1 MSIWTP
7 EWSLTVGGTTY
18 TDLTL
23 ADVSITSGRT
33 DIYSQAT
40 AGYASFTIL
49 NFDDTPVSI
58 NLNGQVNIRV
68 KDSAGDYVN
77 LFGGYVTDI
86 DLDVTSSG
94 TGGLVQ
100 NMKVIALGSLS
111 KLPKSLTLG
120 ILSQDQ
126 DGDQIYTILE
136 PLLFDSWNEVPAAE
150 TWAGYTPTVTWAEA
164 ENSGLGEI
172 DRPGDYLLRARSSSV
187 TDVYSLVAALANSGL
202 GYIYEDNQGRI
213 CYADSTHRNEYLATN
228 GYTVVSGNT
237 ALASGI
243 KTSLKSGDI
252 RNSVTINY
260 GGSGGGG
267 GGGGGG
273 GSATASEPS
282 SIAVYGLQAQ
292 AIDTSLQNNSDAED
306 QADFYLSIRAFP
318 EAQFRSI
325 TFPLGNPEIDD
336 SDRDA
341 LLNCF
346 MGLPIDI
353 SDLPQNINNGRFQG
367 FVEGWTFRASYNGLA
382 ITLTVSPT
390 AYSLQAA
397 RWNTVSVAESWN
409 TLSNTL
415 DWNEATIVA

>member
-7 EWSLTVGGTTY
+7 EWSLTVGGITY

-77 LFGGYVTDI
+77 LFGGYITDI

-111 KLPKSLTLG
+111 KLPKSLTEGVLAK
-120 ILSQDQ
+120 DF

-136 PLLFDSWNEVPAAE
+136 SLLFDSWNEVPAAE

-172 DRPGDYLLRARSSSV
+172 DRPGDYELTARSADV

-213 CYADSTHRNEYLATN
+213 AYADSTHRNEYLTAN

-252 RNSVTINY
+252 RNSVTIKYKN
-260 GGSGGGG
+260 GQTVSD
-267 GGGGGG
+267 
-273 GSATASEPS
+273 SEPS

-292 AIDTSLQNNSDAED
+292 SIETSLELEADAEN
-306 QADFYLSIRAFP
+306 QAAFYLSIRAFP

-341 LLNCF
+341 LLNVF
-346 MGLPIDI
+346 MGLPLDI
-353 SDLPQNINNGRFQG
+353 TDLPLNIGGGRFQG
-367 FVEGWTFRASYNGLA
+367 FVEGWTFRASYNGLSL
-382 ITLTVSPT
+382 TTTVSPT
-390 AYSLQAA
+390 GYSLQAV
-397 RWNTVSVAESWN
+397 RWNGVSVAETWN

-415 DWNEATIVA
+415 EWQNATIVA

>member
-7 EWSLTVGGTTY
+7 EWSLTVGGITY

-68 KDSAGDYVN
+68 KDSVGTYVN
-77 LFGGYVTDI
+77 LFGGYITDI

-111 KLPKSLTLG
+111 KLPKSLTEGVL
-120 ILSQDQ
+120 DKDF

-136 PLLFDSWNEVPAAE
+136 SLLFDSWNEVPAAE

-172 DRPGDYLLRARSSSV
+172 DRPGDYELTARSADV

-213 CYADSTHRNEYLATN
+213 SYADSTHRNQYLATN

-252 RNSVTINY
+252 RNSVTIKYKN
-260 GGSGGGG
+260 GQTVSD
-267 GGGGGG
+267 
-273 GSATASEPS
+273 SEPS

-292 AIDTSLQNNSDAED
+292 SIETSLELEADAED
-306 QADFYLSIRAFP
+306 QAAFYLGIRAFP

-341 LLNCF
+341 LLNVF
-346 MGLPIDI
+346 MGLPLDI
-353 SDLPQNINNGRFQG
+353 TDLPLNIGGGRFQG
-367 FVEGWTFRASYNGLA
+367 FVEGWTFRASYNGLS
-382 ITLTVSPT
+382 ITTTVSPT
-390 AYSLQAA
+390 AYSLQAT
-397 RWNTVSVAESWN
+397 RWNGVSVAETWN

-415 DWNEATIVA
+415 EWQNATIVA

>member
-7 EWSLTVGGTTY
+7 EWSLTVNGSNDY
-18 TDLTL
+18 ASLTL
-23 ADVSITSGRT
+23 ADVAITSGRT

-49 NFDDTPVSI
+49 NFDDTPVTMQLNDQVSI
-58 NLNGQVNIRV
+58 KV
-68 KDSAGDYVN
+68 KDSTGTFVN
-77 LFGGYVTDI
+77 VFGGYVTDL
-86 DLDVTSSG
+86 DLEVKSSG

-100 NMKVIALGSLS
+100 NMKIIALGALS
-111 KLPKSLTLG
+111 KLPKSLTEG
-120 ILSQDQ
+120 VLSKDY
-126 DGDQIYTILE
+126 DGDQIYTILSA
-136 PLLFDSWNEVPAAE
+136 LLFNTWNEVPAAS
-150 TWAGYTPTVTWAEA
+150 TWAGYNPTTTWENA

-172 DRPGDYLLRARSSSV
+172 DRPGDYELTERSADV

-202 GYIYEDNQGRI
+202 GYLYEDSQGRI
-213 CYADSTHRNEYLATN
+213 CYADSTHRNSYLATY
-228 GYTVVSGNT
+228 GYTSVSGNT

-252 RNSVTINY
+252 RNSVTIKYKNNQTV
-260 GGSGGGG
+260 
-267 GGGGGG
+267 
-273 GSATASEPS
+273 SASNAE

-292 AIDTSLQNNSDAED
+292 SIETTLENLADAED
-306 QADFYLSIRAFP
+306 QADFYLGIRAFP

-341 LLNCF
+341 LLNAF
-346 MGLPIDI
+346 MGLAIDI
-353 SDLPQNINNGRFQG
+353 TDLPDNIGNGRFQG
-367 FVEGWTFRASYNGLA
+367 FIEGWTFRASYNGLA

-397 RWNTVSVAESWN
+397 KWNDVSVAETWN
-409 TLSNTL
+409 SLSNTL
-415 DWNEATIVA
+415 DWNEAIIVA

>member
-7 EWSLTVGGTTY
+7 EWSLTVGGDTY

-58 NLNGQVNIRV
+58 NLNGQVAIQV
-68 KDSAGDYVN
+68 KDSTGAYVN
-77 LFGGYVTDI
+77 LFGGYITDI

-100 NMKVIALGSLS
+100 NLKVIALGSLS
-111 KLPKSLTLG
+111 KLPKSLTQGVLAK
-120 ILSQDQ
+120 DF
-126 DGDQIYTILE
+126 DGDQIFSILQE
-136 PLLFDSWNEVPAAE
+136 ALFDSWNEVPAAE
-150 TWAGYTPTVTWAEA
+150 TWAGYDPTVIWEEA

-172 DRPGDYLLRARSSSV
+172 DRPGDYELTARSASV
-187 TDVYSLVAALANSGL
+187 TDMYSLVSALANSGL

-213 CYADSTHRNEYLATN
+213 SYADSTHRNEYLTAN

-252 RNSVTINY
+252 RNSVSIKYKNGQTV
-260 GGSGGGG
+260 SD
-267 GGGGGG
+267 
-273 GSATASEPS
+273 SEPS

-292 AIDTSLQNNSDAED
+292 SIETTLEHTDDAED
-306 QADFYLSIRAFP
+306 QAAFYLSIRAFP

-341 LLNCF
+341 LLNVF
-346 MGLPIDI
+346 MGLPLDI
-353 SDLPQNINNGRFQG
+353 TDLPLNIGGGRFQG
-367 FVEGWTFRASYNGLA
+367 FVEGWTFRASYNGLS
-382 ITLTVSPT
+382 ITTTVSPT

-397 RWNTVSVAESWN
+397 RWNSVSVAETWN

-415 DWNEATIVA
+415 EWQNATIVA